1 MIVIGRGRL
10 DAFCARHPDA
20 RPWIEA
26 WLHEAETMSWETPQ
40 RIKARYASASFLR
53 GNVVIFNVRGNAYRL
68 EVRVSYRSRIVTVL
82 WAGTHAQCDERNRRR

>member
-10 DAFCARHPDA
+10 EAFCMRHPDA

-40 RIKARYASASFLR
+40 RIKARYSSASFLP
-53 GNVVIFNVRGNAYRL
+53 GNVVIFNVRGNAHRL
-68 EVRVSYRSRIVTVL
+68 EVHVAYRNRIVKVV
-82 WAGTHAQCDERNRRR
+82 AA